1 MKAKMI
7 ALAAAL
13 CLAAICMPQIA
24 FAEAKAADYTSNLIN
39 HDMLWLEMLQT
50 LMAQRPLTQPNRCY
64 LPNQAQDHTTSA
76 RSML

>member
-24 FAEAKAADYTSNLIN
+24 FAEAKAADYRNYS
-39 HDMLWLEMLQT
+39 DWAYPELEKAEAVS
-50 LMAQRPLTQPNRCY
+50 LMTDRVRGNMKANVTRDL
-64 LPNQAQDHTTSA
+64 
-76 RSML
+76 